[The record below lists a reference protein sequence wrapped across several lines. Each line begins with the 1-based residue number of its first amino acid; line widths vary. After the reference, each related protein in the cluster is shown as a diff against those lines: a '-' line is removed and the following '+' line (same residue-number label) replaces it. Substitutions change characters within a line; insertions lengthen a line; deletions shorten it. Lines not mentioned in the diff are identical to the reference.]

1 MENFLIY
8 SVKTMFVQ
16 LLFLLLY
23 EAFFKNE
30 AYFRINRFFLLSGIA
45 LSLTLPFFP
54 ISLANDNITTAIR
67 LEEFV
72 AYASTTSE
80 NIAKASKTNII
91 NWYEM
96 IYGIG
101 AVCFG
106 LLFIIK
112 IIRLNRL
119 LNRSQRVV
127 LNGTRIFL
135 LEDLTQAFTFMNN
148 IYVGKEQAEETC
160 IIEHEKVHQKQ
171 WHSLDLLFLELMKIV
186 FWFNPLLYFYQKRL
200 VEAHEFEADRQT
212 YPKFQ
217 NYYYQTLINQAFG
230 TKIDLLTSYWSV
242 PKLIKR
248 RLNMLQQKQK
258 STKGMSKYL
267 LAIPVLA
274 VSVLMLS
281 AGNAPQNNLSENLPK
296 ISVAEAQLTN
306 NQVVND
312 TIPFMKVDKAPRFKE
327 CENVS
332 ESESFECFKKG
343 LDAHIVRNFK
353 YPKEAAEKDLQGR
366 VNVLFSIGTDG
377 KVSIKSMSGG
387 EKVLQ
392 EEAKRLIETLPQL
405 IPGQHQGKNAAVM
418 FLYPINFKLA
428 K

>member
-30 AYFRINRFFLLSGIA
+30 PYFRINRFFLLSGIA
-45 LSLTLPFFP
+45 LSLILPFFP
-54 ISLANDNITTAIR
+54 ISLANDNITAAIR

-72 AYASTTSE
+72 AYANTTSK
-80 NIAKASKTNII
+80 NMVIASNTNAI

-96 IYGIG
+96 IYGVG

-119 LNRSQRVV
+119 LNRSQQVV

-160 IIEHEKVHQKQ
+160 VIEHEKVHQKQ

-217 NYYYQTLINQAFG
+217 NYYYQTLINQALG
-230 TKIDLLTSYWSV
+230 TKIDLLTSYWSA

-248 RLNMLQQKQK
+248 RLSMLQQKQK

-267 LAIPVLA
+267 LAIPALA

-312 TIPFMKVDKAPRFKE
+312 TIPFTKVDKTPRFQNCK
-327 CENVS
+327 NVS
-332 ESESFECFKKG
+332 ESESFECFKKE
-343 LDAHIVRNFK
+343 LDAHIARNFK
-353 YPKEAAEKDLQGR
+353 YPKEAAEKALQGR
-366 VNVLFSIGTDG
+366 VNILFSIGTDG
-377 KVSIKSMSGG
+377 KVSIKSMKGG

-405 IPGQHQGKNAAVM
+405 IPGQHQGKNVAVM

>member
-30 AYFRINRFFLLSGIA
+30 PYFRINRFFLLSGIA

-54 ISLANDNITTAIR
+54 ISLANDNITAAIR

-72 AYASTTSE
+72 AYANTTSE
-80 NIAKASKTNII
+80 NMVIASNTNAI

-160 IIEHEKVHQKQ
+160 VIEHEKVHQKQ

-217 NYYYQTLINQAFG
+217 NYYYQTLINQALG

-267 LAIPVLA
+267 LAIPALA

-296 ISVAEAQLTN
+296 NSVAEAQLTN

-387 EKVLQ
+387 EKELQ

>member
-30 AYFRINRFFLLSGIA
+30 PYFRINRFFLLSGIA

-54 ISLANDNITTAIR
+54 VSLANDNITAAIR

-72 AYASTTSE
+72 AYANTTSE
-80 NIAKASKTNII
+80 NMVIASNTNAI

-160 IIEHEKVHQKQ
+160 VIEHEKVHQNQ

-217 NYYYQTLINQAFG
+217 NYYYQTLINQALG
-230 TKIDLLTSYWSV
+230 TKIDLLTSYWSA

-248 RLNMLQQKQK
+248 RLSMLQQKQK

-267 LAIPVLA
+267 LAIPALA

-296 ISVAEAQLTN
+296 ISVTEAQLTN
-306 NQVVND
+306 SQVVND
-312 TIPFMKVDKAPRFKE
+312 TLPFTKVDKTPRFKE

-332 ESESFECFKKG
+332 ESENLDCFRKKM
-343 LDAHIVRNFK
+343 DAHIARNFK
-353 YPKEAAEKDLQGR
+353 YPEAALKNNLQGK
-366 VNVLFSIGTDG
+366 VTVVFVIGAEG
-377 KVSIKSMSGG
+377 KVVVKSLKGG
-387 EKVLQ
+387 DKLLQ
-392 EEAKRLIETLPQL
+392 EEAKRLIEMLPEF
-405 IPGQHQGKNAAVM
+405 IPAKHKGKNIAVN
-418 FLYPINFKLA
+418 FVYPISFKLG

>member
-30 AYFRINRFFLLSGIA
+30 PYFRINRFFLLSGIA

-54 ISLANDNITTAIR
+54 ISLANDNITAAIR

-72 AYASTTSE
+72 AYANTTSE
-80 NIAKASKTNII
+80 NMVIASNTNAI

-112 IIRLNRL
+112 IIRLNHL

-160 IIEHEKVHQKQ
+160 VIEHEKVHQKQ

-217 NYYYQTLINQAFG
+217 NYYYQTLINQALG
-230 TKIDLLTSYWSV
+230 TKIDLLTSYWSA

-248 RLNMLQQKQK
+248 RLSMLQQKQK

-267 LAIPVLA
+267 LAIPALA

-296 ISVAEAQLTN
+296 ISVAEPQLTN

-312 TIPFMKVDKAPRFKE
+312 TIPFMKVDKTPRFQNCK
-327 CENVS
+327 NAS
-332 ESESFECFKKG
+332 ESESFECFKKE
-343 LDAHIVRNFK
+343 LDAHIARNFK
-353 YPKEAAEKDLQGR
+353 YPKEAAEKALQGR

-377 KVSIKSMSGG
+377 KVSIKSMKGG

-405 IPGQHQGKNAAVM
+405 IPGQHKGKNVAVT
-418 FLYPINFKLA
+418 FIYPINFKLA
-428 K
+428 V

>member
-30 AYFRINRFFLLSGIA
+30 PYFRINRFFLLSGIA

-54 ISLANDNITTAIR
+54 ISLVDDNITTAIR

-72 AYASTTSE
+72 AYANTTSE
-80 NIAKASKTNII
+80 NMVIASNTNAI

-112 IIRLNRL
+112 IIRLNHL

-160 IIEHEKVHQKQ
+160 VIEHEKVHQKQ

-217 NYYYQTLINQAFG
+217 NCYYQTLINQALG
-230 TKIDLLTSYWSV
+230 TKIDLLTSYWSA

-248 RLNMLQQKQK
+248 RLSMLQQKQK

-267 LAIPVLA
+267 LAIPALA

-281 AGNAPQNNLSENLPK
+281 AGNAPQNNLSESLPK
-296 ISVAEAQLTN
+296 ISVTEAQLTN

-312 TIPFMKVDKAPRFKE
+312 TLPFTKVDKTPRFKE

-332 ESESFECFKKG
+332 ESENLDCFRKKM
-343 LDAHIVRNFK
+343 DAHIARNFK
-353 YPKEAAEKDLQGR
+353 YPEAALKNNLQGK
-366 VNVLFSIGTDG
+366 VTVVFVIGAEG
-377 KVSIKSMSGG
+377 KVVVKSLKGG
-387 EKVLQ
+387 DKLLQ
-392 EEAKRLIETLPQL
+392 EEAKRLIEMLPEL
-405 IPGQHQGKNAAVM
+405 IPAKHEGKNIAVN
-418 FLYPINFKLA
+418 FVYPISFKLG

>member
-8 SVKTMFVQ
+8 SVKMMFVQ

-30 AYFRINRFFLLSGIA
+30 PYFRINRFFLLSGIA

-72 AYASTTSE
+72 AYANTTSE
-80 NIAKASKTNII
+80 NMVIVSDTSAI

-112 IIRLNRL
+112 IIRLNHL

-148 IYVGKEQAEETC
+148 IYVSKEQAKETC
-160 IIEHEKVHQKQ
+160 VIEHEKVHQKQ

-217 NYYYQTLINQAFG
+217 NYYYQTLINQALG

-267 LAIPVLA
+267 LAIPALA

-296 ISVAEAQLTN
+296 NSVAEAQLTN

-327 CENVS
+327 CENVP

>member
-30 AYFRINRFFLLSGIA
+30 PYFRINRFFLLSGIA

-54 ISLANDNITTAIR
+54 ISLANDNITAAIR

-72 AYASTTSE
+72 AYANTTSE
-80 NIAKASKTNII
+80 NMVIASNTNAI

-160 IIEHEKVHQKQ
+160 VIEHEKVHQNQ

-217 NYYYQTLINQAFG
+217 NYYYQTLINQALG
-230 TKIDLLTSYWSV
+230 TKIDLLTSYWSA

-248 RLNMLQQKQK
+248 RLSMLQQKQK

-267 LAIPVLA
+267 LAIPALA

-296 ISVAEAQLTN
+296 NSVAEAQLTN

-312 TIPFMKVDKAPRFKE
+312 TLPFTKVDKTPRFKE

-332 ESESFECFKKG
+332 ESENLDCFRKKM
-343 LDAHIVRNFK
+343 DAHIARNFK
-353 YPKEAAEKDLQGR
+353 YPEAALKNNLQGK
-366 VNVLFSIGTDG
+366 VTVVFVIGAEG
-377 KVSIKSMSGG
+377 KVVVKSLKGG
-387 EKVLQ
+387 DKLLQ
-392 EEAKRLIETLPQL
+392 EEAKRLIEMLPEF
-405 IPGQHQGKNAAVM
+405 IPAKHKGKNIAVN
-418 FLYPINFKLA
+418 FVYPISFKLG

>member
-1 MENFLIY
+1 
-8 SVKTMFVQ
+8 MFVQ

-30 AYFRINRFFLLSGIA
+30 PYFRINRFFLLSGIA
-45 LSLTLPFFP
+45 LSLILPFFP
-54 ISLANDNITTAIR
+54 ISLANDNITAAIR

-72 AYASTTSE
+72 AYANTTSE
-80 NIAKASKTNII
+80 NMVIASNTNAI

-112 IIRLNRL
+112 IIRLNHL

-160 IIEHEKVHQKQ
+160 VIEHEKVHQKQ

-200 VEAHEFEADRQT
+200 VEGHEFEADRQT

-217 NYYYQTLINQAFG
+217 NYYYQTLINQALG
-230 TKIDLLTSYWSV
+230 TKIDLLTSYWSA

-248 RLNMLQQKQK
+248 RLSMLQQKQK

-267 LAIPVLA
+267 LAIPALA

-281 AGNAPQNNLSENLPK
+281 AGNAPQNNLSESLPK
-296 ISVAEAQLTN
+296 ISVAEAHLTN

-312 TIPFMKVDKAPRFKE
+312 TIPFMKVDKTPRFQNCK
-327 CENVS
+327 NVS
-332 ESESFECFKKG
+332 ESESFECFKKE
-343 LDAHIVRNFK
+343 LDAHIARNFK
-353 YPKEAAEKDLQGR
+353 YPKEAVEKALQGK
-366 VNVLFSIGTDG
+366 VTVVFVIGAEG
-377 KVSIKSMSGG
+377 KVVVKSLKGG
-387 EKVLQ
+387 DKLLQ

>member
-30 AYFRINRFFLLSGIA
+30 PYFRINRFFLLSGIA
-45 LSLTLPFFP
+45 LSLILPFFP
-54 ISLANDNITTAIR
+54 ISLANDNITAAIR

-72 AYASTTSE
+72 AYANTNSE
-80 NIAKASKTNII
+80 NMVIASNTNAI

-112 IIRLNRL
+112 IIRLSHL

-160 IIEHEKVHQKQ
+160 VIEHEKVHQKQ

-217 NYYYQTLINQAFG
+217 NYYYQTLINQALG
-230 TKIDLLTSYWSV
+230 TKIDLLTSYWSA

-248 RLNMLQQKQK
+248 RLSMLQQKQK

-267 LAIPVLA
+267 LAIPALA

-296 ISVAEAQLTN
+296 ISVAEPQLTN

-312 TIPFMKVDKAPRFKE
+312 TLPFTKVDKTPRFKE

-332 ESESFECFKKG
+332 ESENLDCFRKKM
-343 LDAHIVRNFK
+343 DAHIARNFK
-353 YPKEAAEKDLQGR
+353 YPEAALKNNLQGK
-366 VNVLFSIGTDG
+366 VTVVFVIGAEG
-377 KVSIKSMSGG
+377 KVVVKSLKGG
-387 EKVLQ
+387 DKLLQ
-392 EEAKRLIETLPQL
+392 EEAKRLIEMLPEL
-405 IPGQHQGKNAAVM
+405 IPAKHKGKNIAVN
-418 FLYPINFKLA
+418 FVYPISFKLG